1 MIREEEPMKDLKI
14 NLKQKNENSYD
25 DDNLKPKHLIFDDD
39 IVNIQLVGNE
49 IAINKTDED
58 IGIIK
63 III

>member
-49 IAINKTDED
+49 IVINKPDED